1 MSARV
6 VGDNGGWAAL
16 RAAAGTGIAAIQPV
30 HVAAVIVPDAEYQY
44 HAVCQSLAHGCET
57 TVG

>member
-1 MSARV
+1 MSSRV
-6 VGDNGGWAAL
+6 VGNDGGRVAL

-30 HVAAVIVPDAEYQY
+30 HVSAVIVPDAEYQY

-57 TVG
+57 AVG